1 MKLKL
6 LYRIPLSKL
15 LIASYC
21 GLLIFVGLV
30 RFWEYNQIREAV
42 RKVNA
47 ISNISNQKLQ
57 LLLSI
62 TQNYNRNEKSIF
74 ETIHINDNN
83 YYSSKAIGTI
93 PDIYDNKDNFF
104 AYEKLIETDF
114 ERTSFSK
121 LMTNDSVARQIND
134 SIIRLATQRIVQTG
148 KLQLLTQQKAN
159 VYTDFDAASHRLLE
173 MASRVSA
180 TKISEISEHLQKL
193 ARRKEL
199 SSFVAIFLL
208 LVLGLS
214 IGNTLR
220 KLRRMENK
228 YRLLFELN
236 PLPNF
241 IVDSKSFRYL
251 KVNDAAVKLYGYNR
265 EEFIN
270 IGAFDLLRITNKEQQ
285 EKLKAEWK
293 YHIEAGSQYTL
304 KARHYKKNGEI
315 LDVEV
320 NAKTIFLDHKVF
332 FVTISDITEK
342 EKLDKKITKAIIKT
356 QEDERQKLGAEL
368 HDNIGQL
375 LASTQLFLSM
385 GIKAEHNEKEKYLA
399 EAKKYLTIAITET
412 RDISHRIY
420 PGFLDELSLPEAINN
435 LLYGINP
442 DGSLQISFEYDS
454 RLLTEFICPDIKLNI
469 YRILQEQLKNIQ
481 KYSKATEVGIEL
493 RIINNLIHLK
503 ITDNG
508 VGFDV
513 NKIKPG
519 IGLLN
524 MRKRAELFSGILLID
539 AAPNKG
545 CSITIEIPLSIHKV
559 ARN

>member
-1 MKLKL
+1 MKIKFLHNV
-6 LYRIPLSKL
+6 PLSKL

-30 RFWEYNQIREAV
+30 RFWEYNQTREAA

-62 TQNYNRNEKSIF
+62 TQNYNRNEKSVF
-74 ETIHINDNN
+74 ESIHINDNN
-83 YYSSKAIGTI
+83 YNSSKAIGTL

-104 AYEKLIETDF
+104 AYNKLIETGL

-121 LMTNDSVARQIND
+121 LLIYDSVARQVND
-134 SIIRLATQRIVQTG
+134 SIIRLTTERNVQTE

-159 VYTDFDAASHRLLE
+159 IYADFDAASHELLE
-173 MASRVSA
+173 MVSSVSA
-180 TKISEISEHLQKL
+180 TKISEINDHLQKL

-199 SSFVAIFLL
+199 SSYVVVFLL

-220 KLRRMENK
+220 KLKITENK
-228 YRLLFELN
+228 YRLLFELS

-251 KVNDAAVKLYGYNR
+251 KVNDATVNLYGYSR
-265 EEFIN
+265 EEFLN
-270 IGAFDLLRITNKEQQ
+270 LGAFDLRRMTNKEQQ

-293 YHIEAGSQYTL
+293 HIIEAGSQYKI

-320 NAKTIFLDHKVF
+320 NAKTILLDRKVF
-332 FVTISDITEK
+332 LVTISDITEK
-342 EKLDKKITKAIIKT
+342 EKLDKKITKAIIKA
-356 QEDERQKLGAEL
+356 QEDERQKLGSEL

-375 LASTQLFLSM
+375 LVSTQLFLSM
-385 GIKAEHNEKEKYLA
+385 GIEAKHNEKEKYLA
-399 EAKKYLTIAITET
+399 ETKKYLMMAITET
-412 RDISHRIY
+412 RNISHRIY
-420 PGFLDELSLPEAINN
+420 PGFLNRLSLPEAISN

-442 DGSLQISFEYDS
+442 DGSVHFRFEYDN
-454 RLLTEFICPDIKLNI
+454 RLLTEFISPDMKLNI

-493 RIINNLIHLK
+493 RIMNNLIHLR

-524 MRKRAELFSGILLID
+524 MRKRAELFSGLLLID

-545 CSITIEIPLSIHKV
+545 CSITVEIPLSIHKV
-559 ARN
+559 A